1 MLMYL
6 GGGGDIMNAN
16 LFRRR
21 VCPFSEVQDGEVFT
35 LRGHHDALYLKGIDY
50 EGRYVLTNIYN
61 GRSYLSIELG
71 VDMDRSCLVF
81 QGYFVEDTS
90 EPERQIMTW

>member
-35 LRGHHDALYLKGIDY
+35 LRGHYDALYLKGIDY